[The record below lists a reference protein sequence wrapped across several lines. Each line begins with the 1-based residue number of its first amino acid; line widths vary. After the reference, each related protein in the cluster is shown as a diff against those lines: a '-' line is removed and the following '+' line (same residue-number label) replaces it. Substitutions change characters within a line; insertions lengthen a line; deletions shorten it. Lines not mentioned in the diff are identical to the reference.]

1 MEDQNLYNE
10 LMDTYNDANDRMDA
24 FFDGLTN
31 EELLDLDE
39 QLEEELSAYDEFHLL
54 MRVREELLERQ
65 EIEAEKVETEEQ
77 EEE

>member
-31 EELLDLDE
+31 DELLDLDA
-39 QLEEELSAYDEFHLL
+39 QLEDELSAYDEFHLL
-54 MRVREELLERQ
+54 MRVREELFERQ
-65 EIEAEKVETEEQ
+65 EIEAEKLETKEQ

>member
-65 EIEAEKVETEEQ
+65 EIEAETEETEEQ

>member
-31 EELLDLDE
+31 DELLDLDA
-39 QLEEELSAYDEFHLL
+39 QLEDELSAYDEFHLL
-54 MRVREELLERQ
+54 MRVRKNFLSD
-65 EIEAEKVETEEQ
+65 KK
-77 EEE
+77 